1 MALGINNTVVIAKIV
16 HKRKAVKLPVIVNAS
31 ISKIK
36 NKQIIYFIW
45 TKISFIVSF
54 NFNFSIVFTI
64 FFATQ
69 IYPLFLYSFE
79 LF

>member
-1 MALGINNTVVIAKIV
+1 MKIPMNKIIISFSLGINNTVVITKIV

-45 TKISFIVSF
+45 TKTSFI
-54 NFNFSIVFTI
+54 I
-64 FFATQ
+64 F
-69 IYPLFLYSFE
+69 YSFIQS
-79 LF
+79 